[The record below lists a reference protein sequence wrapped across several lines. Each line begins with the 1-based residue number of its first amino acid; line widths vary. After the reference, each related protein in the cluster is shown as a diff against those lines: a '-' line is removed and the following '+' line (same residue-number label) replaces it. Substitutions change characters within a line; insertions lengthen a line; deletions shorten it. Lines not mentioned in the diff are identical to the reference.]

1 MWVMSCALF
10 SPAIYHIHDVTII
23 ICSNN
28 DLPTTVGN
36 FVHTKILMTKK
47 T

>member
-1 MWVMSCALF
+1 MSCALF
-10 SPAIYHIHDVTII
+10 SPAIYHIHDVTI